1 MRDDAMIKAYRP
13 PLTLSNF
20 LLTMSLMTMPLRE
33 DHHAVSWR
41 KIFQPLPVITMK
53 EHLMHIVTIGGGGGH
68 AQVLKGLKVLPGL
81 VITGICPSTDSGG
94 STGALARDY
103 GMPLGYLGDLTKCI
117 AALCPDETLAAALM
131 QRFKNGPL
139 QGHSLKNILMLGL
152 VQTEGMPLDNA
163 LRLMEHMCGIA
174 PHRVIPASTEAGEL
188 CATLVSG
195 GRIDGETNID
205 NLAHNPLWS
214 PDIHGIKK
222 IFLQPNVHV
231 WKPATLAI
239 LEADHIVICPGDL
252 YSSILPV
259 LLPRGMKDALRNARA
274 KIIVVLNI
282 VTKCGETDGY
292 HAEDIVRE
300 IESKMGR
307 RCDVIIYNST
317 PIPKTVLARYRMER
331 KVRLST
337 DAFKHDLRLMKFPL
351 LGIAPEGCAYHDPR
365 LLTRAFAKLF
375 AM

>member
-1 MRDDAMIKAYRP
+1 
-13 PLTLSNF
+13 
-20 LLTMSLMTMPLRE
+20 
-33 DHHAVSWR
+33 
-41 KIFQPLPVITMK
+41 MK
-53 EHLMHIVTIGGGGGH
+53 EHLMRIVTIGGGSGH
-68 AQVLKGLKVLPGL
+68 AQVLKGLKTLPGL
-81 VITGICPSTDSGG
+81 AITGICPSTDSGG
-94 STGALARDY
+94 STGALARDN

-131 QRFKNGPL
+131 QRFKNGTL

-152 VQTEGMPLDNA
+152 VQTEGVPLDDA
-163 LRLMEHMCGIA
+163 LRIIERMCGIA
-174 PHRVIPASTEAGEL
+174 PHRVIPTSTEAGEL

-205 NLAHNPLWS
+205 NLARNPLWS

-222 IFLQPNVHV
+222 IFLRPNVQV
-231 WKPATLAI
+231 WKPAAHAI
-239 LEADHIVICPGDL
+239 READRIVICPGDL

-259 LLPRGMKDALRNARA
+259 LLPRGMKDAIRNARA

-307 RCDVIIYNST
+307 QCDIIIHNST
-317 PIPKTVLARYRMER
+317 PIPKAMLARYRMEW

-337 DAFKHDLRLMKFPL
+337 DELKHDPRLMKFPL
-351 LGIAPEGCAYHDPR
+351 LGITLEGFLYHDPH
-365 LLTRAFAKLF
+365 LLARAFAKIF
-375 AM
+375 AQ